1 MLRVRKSKGGGTA
14 LRSYDL
20 VYIVKPD
27 LDNEAIAAIVER
39 VTQRL
44 KEQGATIEHSEVWG
58 KRRMAFPIQR
68 YREGHYVFV
77 RFSAAGDRIPE
88 IRHNL
93 KIVED
98 VLRASIVVAVG
109 ALAPPKTAVPAAPPA
124 PVPATAPA
132 PPPEVP
138 QTDTSQVQGT

>member
-1 MLRVRKSKGGGTA
+1 M
-14 LRSYDL
+14 RSYDL
-20 VYIVKPD
+20 VYIVKTD
-27 LDNEAIAAIVER
+27 LDNEAISAIVER

-44 KEQGATIEHSEVWG
+44 KEQGATIEHAEVWG
-58 KRRMAFPIQR
+58 KRRMAFPIKR

-77 RFSAAGDRIPE
+77 RFSAPGDRIPE

-109 ALAPPKTAVPAAPPA
+109 AIAPPKTAAQPAPSAPPTATVAQPAPSAPPA
-124 PVPATAPA
+124 ATAPQPEA
-132 PPPEVP
+132 P
-138 QTDTSQVQGT
+138 QSDTSQVQGT